1 MVIEVDGG
9 QHAEQN
15 QVDKETD
22 NWLTSRSFTVL
33 RFWDNEVLNNI
44 EEVVEIICKATP
56 PSLAP
61 PIKGGEVSVTSSRQ
75 GREQKYI

>member
-44 EEVVEIICKATP
+44 EGVVEIICKATP
-56 PSLAP
+56 PSP
-61 PIKGGEVSVTSSRQ
+61 SPSHQRRGEVQ
-75 GREQKYI
+75 GR